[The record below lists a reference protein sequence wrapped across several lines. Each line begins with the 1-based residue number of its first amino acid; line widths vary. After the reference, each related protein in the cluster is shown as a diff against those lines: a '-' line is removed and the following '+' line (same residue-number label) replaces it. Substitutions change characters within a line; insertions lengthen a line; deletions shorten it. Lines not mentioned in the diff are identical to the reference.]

1 MISTVLMNTKVFYID
16 RENSL
21 IGLGLSESFPVEDN
35 NSVYVRDSYVLF
47 ESDGEN
53 IKELLNVPLE
63 GYADEKRGVLIDEYF
78 YMFGE
83 DDFAVEKIY

>member
-63 GYADEKRGVLIDEYF
+63 RYADKKRGVLIDEYF